1 MEVGTHTH
9 KHTQTEKFLYSMK
22 TWTNNVGRHKQDDDE
37 EKQVYIK
44 TWTNNVEFHE
54 HDDDEVVTQ

>member
-1 MEVGTHTH
+1 M
-9 KHTQTEKFLYSMK
+9 
-22 TWTNNVGRHKQDDDE
+22 GRHKQDDDE